1 MKKVV
6 LGIILSLLLFSAL
19 QISQFSDKQYTTL
32 ETSIYESTDLPYQH

>member
-6 LGIILSLLLFSAL
+6 LGIILSLLLFSAAQVS
-19 QISQFSDKQYTTL
+19 QISDKQYTAL